1 MQISEAQVAIDPATG
16 IKQKPF
22 GKIRNLIWPI
32 YAFELKKLVP
42 MFILFFLISF
52 VYNMLRC
59 LKVSLMVT
67 AEGSG
72 VEVIPF
78 LKIGAVLP
86 GALLLT
92 YIFTLLISRFNRE
105 QVFYIIL
112 SGFLA
117 YFAIFIVFLYPN
129 HSSLQLDTLADFL
142 QANIFTGAGSKGF
155 ISAVR
160 HFNLTVFYVLCEMWS
175 SVVLTMLFWGFANE
189 VTKVEEAKRFYAIFA
204 LGANFSG
211 LISGE
216 FAQHLEGFSFLPVMS
231 FYKGSEW
238 IFLQVCSVLFI
249 GGVIITLFWW
259 LNKTFYSGKSVTTN
273 SAGEITIAKVKQKSE
288 KLSLRECFAYL
299 RKSRYLTYMVIIVV
313 GYNIVYNL
321 SDTMWTYQ
329 ITLVSQT
336 SKEINAYMN
345 HITSLTSIVA
355 VVLALLVSGNV
366 IRRFGWTAAALITP
380 VVWFLTSI
388 GFFSGLVF
396 EGTVLFDILSTF
408 IANPANFVLLLGSL
422 QICLGRGCK
431 YTVFDEAKEIAFIPL
446 PKDSQ
451 RKGKAV
457 VDGLASRFGKSGGSL
472 IYLFLFYLFGEI
484 ANVIPYVSI
493 IIFFALAAWLY
504 ATLKMGVIVDSAIE
518 HGVELTLEEEQIL
531 SERKKQKKAT
541 AAQPTSALPQAN

>member
-1 MQISEAQVAIDPATG
+1 MQISEVQHTNSQNP
-16 IKQKPF
+16 QSNSF
-22 GKIRNLIWPI
+22 GRLRNLIWPI
-32 YAFELKKLVP
+32 HSFELKKLIP

-112 SGFLA
+112 TGFLS
-117 YFAIFIVFLYPN
+117 YFALFIFVLYP
-129 HSSLQLDTLADFL
+129 HHHALQLDSIADFL
-142 QANIFTGAGSKGF
+142 QSNIFTGAGSKGF
-155 ISAVR
+155 ISAIR

-216 FAQHLEGFSFLPVMS
+216 FAQHLEGFSFIPVMS

-259 LNKTFYSGKSVTTN
+259 LNKTFFSGEMLSSGSDVTV
-273 SAGEITIAKVKQKSE
+273 AKVKQKSE
-288 KLSLRECFAYL
+288 KLSLRECFVYL
-299 RKSRYLTYMVIIVV
+299 RKSRYLTYMVIIVI

-355 VVLALLVSGNV
+355 VILALVVSGNV

-380 VVWFLTSI
+380 LVWFLTSI

-396 EGTVLFDILSTF
+396 EGTILFDMLSTF
-408 IANPANFVLLLGSL
+408 IANPANFVLLLGSI

-446 PKDSQ
+446 PKDNQ

-484 ANVIPYVSI
+484 ANVVPYVSI
-493 IIFFALAAWLY
+493 IIFFALGAWLY

-518 HGVELTLEEEQIL
+518 SGVELTLEEENIL
-531 SERKKQKKAT
+531 SEKSKKRITGSAVPASAT
-541 AAQPTSALPQAN
+541 VASSN

>member
-1 MQISEAQVAIDPATG
+1 MQISEVQSP
-16 IKQKPF
+16 KSPEQHF
-22 GKIRNLIWPI
+22 GKFRNLIWPI
-32 YAFELKKLVP
+32 HSFELKKLIP

-112 SGFLA
+112 TGFLA
-117 YFAIFIVFLYPN
+117 YFALFIFVLYPN
-129 HSSLQLDTLADFL
+129 NHALQLDTVADFL
-142 QANIFTGAGSKGF
+142 QNNVFTGAGSKGF
-155 ISAVR
+155 ISAIR
-160 HFNLTVFYVLCEMWS
+160 HFNLTLFYVLCEMWS

-216 FAQHLEGFSFLPVMS
+216 FAQHLEGFSFIPVMS

-249 GGVIITLFWW
+249 GGVIMTLFWW
-259 LNKTFYSGKSVTTN
+259 LNKTFFNGKVLSNDSGL
-273 SAGEITIAKVKQKSE
+273 TIAKVKQKSE
-288 KLSLRECFAYL
+288 KLSLRECFTYL
-299 RKSRYLTYMVIIVV
+299 RKSRYLTYMVITVI

-321 SDTMWTYQ
+321 CDTMWTYQ
-329 ITLVSQT
+329 ITLVAQT
-336 SKEINAYMN
+336 GKEINAYMN
-345 HITSLTSIVA
+345 HITSITSIVA
-355 VVLALLVSGNV
+355 VILALVVSGNV

-380 VVWFLTSI
+380 TVWFLTSI

-396 EGTVLFDILSTF
+396 EGTIIFDVLSTF
-408 IANPANFVLLLGSL
+408 IANPANFVLLLGSI
-422 QICLGRGCK
+422 QICLGRACK

-484 ANVIPYVSI
+484 SNVVPYVSI
-493 IIFFALAAWLY
+493 IIFFALGAWLY
-504 ATLKMGVIVDSAIE
+504 ATFKMGVIVDSAIDS
-518 HGVELTLEEEQIL
+518 GVELTLEEEHIL
-531 SERKKQKKAT
+531 SEKSKSRARGVQV
-541 AAQPTSALPQAN
+541 PTSAVGTV

>member
-1 MQISEAQVAIDPATG
+1 
-16 IKQKPF
+16 
-22 GKIRNLIWPI
+22 
-32 YAFELKKLVP
+32 
-42 MFILFFLISF
+42 
-52 VYNMLRC
+52 MLRC

-92 YIFTLLISRFNRE
+92 YLFTLLISRFNRE

-112 SGFLA
+112 TGFLA
-117 YFAIFIVFLYPN
+117 YFALFIVFLYPN
-129 HSSLQLDTLADFL
+129 HEALQLNTIADFL

-155 ISAVR
+155 ISAIR

-216 FAQHLEGFSFLPVMS
+216 FAQHLEGLSFIPVMS
-231 FYKGSEW
+231 FYKGNEW
-238 IFLQVCSVLFI
+238 IFLQVCSVLLI
-249 GGVIITLFWW
+249 GAIIISLFWW
-259 LNKTFYSGKSVTTN
+259 LNKTFYSKSMITGADGSVTV
-273 SAGEITIAKVKQKSE
+273 SKVKQKSE
-288 KLSLRECFAYL
+288 KLSLRECFSYL

-355 VVLALLVSGNV
+355 VILALLISGNV
-366 IRRFGWTAAALITP
+366 IRRFGWTAAAMITP

-396 EGTVLFDILSTF
+396 EGTVLFDVLSTF

-446 PKDSQ
+446 PKDNQ

-484 ANVIPYVSI
+484 ANVVPYVSI

-504 ATLKMGVIVDSAIE
+504 ATMKMGVIVDRAIE
-518 HGVELTLEEEQIL
+518 SGVELTLEEEQIL
-531 SERKKQKKAT
+531 SSKGTKDVVT
-541 AAQPTSALPQAN
+541 ASVPANAMPQSS